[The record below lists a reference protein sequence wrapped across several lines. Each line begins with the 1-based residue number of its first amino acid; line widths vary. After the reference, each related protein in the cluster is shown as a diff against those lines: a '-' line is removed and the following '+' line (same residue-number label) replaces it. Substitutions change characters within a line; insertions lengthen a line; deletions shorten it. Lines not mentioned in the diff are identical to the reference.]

1 MLSTMYSAFQPP
13 RLRSRAS
20 RLRPPRST
28 PPQRR
33 SPRTCR
39 PLPIC
44 TPTEPIG
51 GATPPPPPP
60 PDYPPPAPAPAP
72 ATPRRPS
79 TTRIECDITGK
90 RRGVRSSDR
99 AAAAPIGFHP
109 ARDRSDR
116 HPRGMRERR
125 LRRLHGLARWLGDAL
140 LLHARGAGR
149 RPQRRNRRVARPRE
163 QPKPVA
169 ARLLG
174 KARPAM
180 RILYARNADADDRAA
195 ARKSQP
201 RPGNHPAAPQR
212 QYLPLHR
219 LREHHQLCRARG
231 RIDAR
236 GKGSALMAEAGKI
249 HSPPAGRQQERADQR
264 LNVIGTRILRKEDP
278 RFLVGRGRFVDD
290 VALPN
295 MAHAAVLRSPH
306 AHARIKSIDK
316 RAALALP
323 GV

>member
-1 MLSTMYSAFQPP
+1 K
-13 RLRSRAS
+13 
-20 RLRPPRST
+20 
-28 PPQRR
+28 
-33 SPRTCR
+33 
-39 PLPIC
+39 PI
-44 TPTEPIG
+44 
-51 GATPPPPPP
+51 
-60 PDYPPPAPAPAP
+60 
-72 ATPRRPS
+72 
-79 TTRIECDITGK
+79 
-90 RRGVRSSDR
+90 
-99 AAAAPIGFHP
+99 
-109 ARDRSDR
+109 
-116 HPRGMRERR
+116 
-125 LRRLHGLARWLGDAL
+125 
-140 LLHARGAGR
+140 
-149 RPQRRNRRVARPRE
+149 
-163 QPKPVA
+163 A

-174 KARPAM
+174 KARSAM
-180 RILYARNADADDRAA
+180 RLLYARNADADDRAA

-219 LREHHQLCRARG
+219 LRGHHQLGRARG

-249 HSPPAGRQQERADQR
+249 HSPPAGRQQEPADQR

-323 GV
+323 GVAAVITGEEAAQETGPLPCFANPPVEQRCIALGKVRHVGEPVVLVVADSRYVAEDAAALIKVEYELLP